1 MNKNK
6 LNDIYEYFLGETEKA
21 SEKYHMY
28 DLVDMVVCRRIS
40 ELLRLLITK
49 ETEF

>member
-1 MNKNK
+1 MDRNK

-21 SEKYHMY
+21 SEKDHMY
-28 DLVDMVVCRRIS
+28 
-40 ELLRLLITK
+40 ELLKLLITK

>member
-1 MNKNK
+1 MDKYK

-28 DLVDMVVCRRIS
+28 DMVDMVVCRRIC

-49 ETEF
+49 DTEF